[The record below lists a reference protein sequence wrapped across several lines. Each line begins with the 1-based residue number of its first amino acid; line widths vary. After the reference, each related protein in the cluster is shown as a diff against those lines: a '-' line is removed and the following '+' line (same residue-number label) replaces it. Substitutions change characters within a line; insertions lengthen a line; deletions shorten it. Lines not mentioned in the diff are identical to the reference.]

1 MEYNIPQDS
10 AALALQIQTLTA
22 SVEEL
27 TKQNQE
33 MRLQLQQ
40 EENRSPT
47 KVGTNRNNDEDS
59 DRRDDYRRPNS
70 SNKAN
75 SDLLRDI
82 RKEMDELRKAMRE
95 KTNQN
100 LDKMVRRTDS
110 PFIAKIL
117 ECPMPPKFR
126 LPQLKSFDGLK
137 DPLDHIT
144 TFKTT
149 LSLQRPPNEILC
161 RSFPTTLNGAM

>member
-22 SVEEL
+22 SLEEL

-47 KVGTNRNNDEDS
+47 KVGTNRNNDEDNNK
-59 DRRDDYRRPNS
+59 RDDYRRPNS

-75 SDLLRDI
+75 SDLLKDM
-82 RKEMDELRKAMRE
+82 RKEMDELRKAIRE

-100 LDKMVRRTDS
+100 LTRWSEGRTR
-110 PFIAKIL
+110 P
-117 ECPMPPKFR
+117 
-126 LPQLKSFDGLK
+126 
-137 DPLDHIT
+137 
-144 TFKTT
+144 
-149 LSLQRPPNEILC
+149 SLQK
-161 RSFPTTLNGAM
+161 S

>member
-59 DRRDDYRRPNS
+59 DRRDDYQRPNS

-75 SDLLRDI
+75 SNLLRDM
-82 RKEMDELRKAMRE
+82 RKEMDELRKAIRE

-100 LDKMVRRTDS
+100 LTRWSEGRTR
-110 PFIAKIL
+110 P
-117 ECPMPPKFR
+117 
-126 LPQLKSFDGLK
+126 
-137 DPLDHIT
+137 
-144 TFKTT
+144 
-149 LSLQRPPNEILC
+149 SLQK
-161 RSFPTTLNGAM
+161 S